1 MIRPIILFDKINN
14 INSMFSYVTVSAS
27 EVYIALV
34 CMYFCL
40 PNDVSR
46 LNEHIGLTISKKS

>member
-34 CMYFCL
+34 CMYL
-40 PNDVSR
+40 
-46 LNEHIGLTISKKS
+46 LELTSYVGNPT